1 MQIGKP
7 FPWFKNALGWFGI
20 VLFLS
25 DTGSDGYVGYSL
37 INRCHNYYGS
47 SVLSF
52 FWIPGLL
59 SGGFFFSKMFVD
71 KFLKKYIVYYH
82 PGVCIQ
88 TVIFLLGTI
97 LGPIVFVPAGLV
109 LLVKAAIDPVD
120 KENYVFPKQ
129 KKFAKW

>member
-1 MQIGKP
+1 MQEK
-7 FPWFKNALGWFGI
+7 
-20 VLFLS
+20 VLLKKI
-25 DTGSDGYVGYSL
+25 YLYSL
-37 INRCHNYYGS
+37 IDSCHNYYGS

-82 PGVCIQ
+82 PGLCTQ

-109 LLVKAAIDPVD
+109 LLVKAAINPVD
-120 KENYVFPKQ
+120 KENYVSPKQ
-129 KKFAKW
+129 KKFRIVIWHTFLEDGHKIKNFLRLTHY

>member
-1 MQIGKP
+1 MLLLANARCLKKEEN
-7 FPWFKNALGWFGI
+7 KNNKF
-20 VLFLS
+20 V
-25 DTGSDGYVGYSL
+25 
-37 INRCHNYYGS
+37 
-47 SVLSF
+47 
-52 FWIPGLL
+52 L
-59 SGGFFFSKMFVD
+59 SGGFFFSKMIVD

-82 PGVCIQ
+82 PGLCMQ

-120 KENYVFPKQ
+120 KENCVSPKQ